1 MRKLGLLAAALFL
14 TGCAGGTQ
22 YVAPVVD
29 RSQTAAPPVVKPR
42 SAAPAGT
49 VITAPVDT
57 GVTVSAVEDQP
68 IQRVEPASASQSNG
82 ASWVTAQAASRQYQ
96 ANPAVVALLDS
107 ARQQTQ
113 AGSYRTAASTL
124 ERAQRIAPREPEVY
138 YEMARVRLKSGD
150 WSQAEHLALKGVQLS
165 AGSDV
170 MLNKLWVLIADIRDE
185 AGDQPGA
192 QRARIK
198 ARRY

>member
-1 MRKLGLLAAALFL
+1 MRKLGLLATALVL
-14 TGCAGGTQ
+14 TGCVGGTQ
-22 YVAPVVD
+22 NVAPVVD
-29 RSQTAAPPVVKPR
+29 RSQAAGSPVVKPK
-42 SAAPAGT
+42 AAAAGT

-68 IQRVEPASASQSNG
+68 IQQVAPASAGQSSG
-82 ASWVTAQAASRQYQ
+82 GTWVTAQAASRDHQV
-96 ANPAVVALLDS
+96 NPAVVALLDN
-107 ARQQTQ
+107 ARQQTRS
-113 AGSYRTAASTL
+113 GSYSAAASTL

-165 AGSDV
+165 AGSDA
-170 MLNKLWVLIADIRDE
+170 MLNKLWLLIADIRED

>member
-1 MRKLGLLAAALFL
+1 MRKLGILATALIL
-14 TGCAGGTQ
+14 TGCVGGTQ
-22 YVAPVVD
+22 NVAPVVD
-29 RSQTAAPPVVKPR
+29 RSQAAGS
-42 SAAPAGT
+42 SAAQPRAAAGS
-49 VITAPVDT
+49 VVTAPVDT

-68 IQRVEPASASQSNG
+68 IQQVAPASAGQTSG
-82 ASWVTAQAASRQYQ
+82 GSWVTAQAATRDYQ
-96 ANPAVVALLDS
+96 VNPAVVALLDS
-107 ARQQTQ
+107 ARQQTRS
-113 AGSYRTAASTL
+113 GSYSAAASTL

-165 AGSDV
+165 AGSDA
-170 MLNKLWVLIADIRDE
+170 MLNKLWLLIADIRED